1 MVELRRWRLRLDDT
15 GDYILNGVNKHGIIV
30 SKPIKKKNIE
40 RIDLDTSF
48 LQIHLSNRIYRL
60 WFREVDLSK
69 PIVPMRIMKR
79 QPRQSYLDA
88 VYCLIA
94 EVSYYLSGFEK
105 EVNRDYLQNT
115 KNLQMYFGDVAD
127 KDGSFHLETAID
139 ILLQVGGVVQ

>member
-1 MVELRRWRLRLDDT
+1 MVELGRWRLRLDDD
-15 GDYILNGVNKHGIIV
+15 GNYILSGVNKHGIIV
-30 SKPIKKKNIE
+30 SKSITKQNIQ

-60 WFREVDLSK
+60 WFKNADLSK
-69 PIVPMRIMKR
+69 PVVPMRIMKK

-105 EVNRDYLQNT
+105 EVNRDYLRNT
-115 KNLQMYFGDVAD
+115 KSLQVYFGDVAD
-127 KDGSFHLETAID
+127 EDGSFQLETAID
-139 ILLQVGGVVQ
+139 ILLRAGGVR